1 MHYSFATLIENVD
14 IEERNEAV
22 RQLYATMV
30 DTLRKE

>member
-1 MHYSFATLIENVD
+1 LIENVD